1 MKTKRFHILFFSSE
15 PPDGSSTI
23 HRCNMMGKEMKEKYD
38 IDYDII
44 SEREKK
50 RGEGNQVFPSIKSY
64 IKTLLRDM
72 DITIIHRSSSFMA
85 YYLLKLMKLRKI
97 PIIYD
102 YDDALFERKSLQY
115 THINLIIKESNAVTA
130 GSHYLFDYSK
140 KLNKNTLLL
149 PTPVD
154 TELFHPRKKRNM
166 ETNYVTIGW
175 LGAGTELQLP
185 YLRVL
190 KKPLKILAQKYDIKL
205 KIVSA
210 LSEKVRAEFRDL
222 GFKVDFGL
230 SHWVPLDRV
239 PDLISDFDIGVMPLT
254 DDPFSRGKCA
264 MKALEYMAMEI
275 PAVVSNVGEN
285 QYIIK
290 NGVNGFLA
298 SSVDEWVK
306 QLGLLIED
314 RSLRRKMGKKARK
327 TVENKYS
334 LNVCGKK
341 MRDLIQELSD
351 RKC

>member
-1 MKTKRFHILFFSSE
+1 MRVAFVTGGEKTISSV
-15 PPDGSSTI
+15 T
-23 HRCNMMGKEMKEKYD
+23 HRCIMVGEELKKRY
-38 IDYDII
+38 DYDI
-44 SEREKK
+44 EMFYK
-50 RGEGNQVFPSIKSY
+50 RDFGNVPNY
-64 IKTLLRDM
+64 LRDIKNWLKISKS
-72 DITIIHRSSSFMA
+72 DIDCVVIHKTSNILDYLFMSK
-85 YYLLKLMKLRKI
+85 LKYKGT

-102 YDDALFERKSLQY
+102 FDDALFHTRFLGRWASYSHL
-115 THINLIIKESNAVTA
+115 ISIIKNANAVTA

-140 KLNKNTLLL
+140 KLNENTFLL

-154 TELFHPRKKRNM
+154 TNLFHPKKKSSKKKD
-166 ETNYVTIGW
+166 YVIIGW

-185 YLRVL
+185 YLKIL
-190 KKPLKILAQKYDIKL
+190 KKPLKILSQKHDIKF

-210 LSEKVRAEFRDL
+210 LSEKVRAEFRNL

-230 SHWVPLDRV
+230 NHWVPLDRV

-298 SSVDEWVK
+298 SNVDEWVK
-306 QLGLLIED
+306 QLNFLIED
-314 RSLRRKMGKKARK
+314 RSSRREIGEKARK
-327 TVENKYS
+327 TVEDKYS

-341 MRDLIQELSD
+341 MRNLIQELSD